1 MTLEAIYF
9 IGQTVAAFAIVGSL
23 IFVGLQS
30 RQASK
35 ASELATL
42 QVMQERFDGVRRLL
56 VADKELV
63 DLYDRGMRD
72 PAQLEEDELV
82 RLRLMFF
89 IAVEG
94 AQTSF
99 LIKDNSAAALE
110 ERDALSKMFAEKI
123 PTAMS
128 ELIDI
133 FQAVIENSNRLQ
145 AAGLQEPNAEQLA
158 RGIQKSGCWQAEG
171 TTGHRAY
178 SFTEMIIPHFGKP
191 GGPLSR
197 RAWPP
202 C

>member
-9 IGQTVAAFAIVGSL
+9 IGQTVAAFAIMGSL

-72 PAQLEEDELV
+72 PIQLDDAELV
-82 RLRLMFF
+82 RFRLLVF

-94 AQTSF
+94 AQASF
-99 LIKDNSAAALE
+99 LIKDNSPNARAQFEAL
-110 ERDALSKMFAEKI
+110 DALF
-123 PTAMS
+123 
-128 ELIDI
+128 
-133 FQAVIENSNRLQ
+133 
-145 AAGLQEPNAEQLA
+145 
-158 RGIQKSGCWQAEG
+158 IQVVG
-171 TTGHRAY
+171 T
-178 SFTEMIIPHFGKP
+178 P
-191 GGPLSR
+191 GG
-197 RAWPP
+197 RAWWSMFGQTMHPQFADHMDAVLSHAP
-202 C
+202 ISRVVTKDQWIEALNSLAPTQGSGVNTRP